1 MSSAD
6 ICVAV
11 SFVSHGHDVRMAGVV
26 STFAGS
32 GTSGLSDGSGLAAQF
47 TAPYRLSMA
56 PSGTLVV
63 GDGNR
68 VRLVSSTGMPLSFPM
83 YLVLLFIRVS

>member
-1 MSSAD
+1 M
-6 ICVAV
+6 
-11 SFVSHGHDVRMAGVV
+11 SHGRDVPMAGVV

-32 GTSGLSDGSGLAAQF
+32 GTSGMNDGSGLGAEFA
-47 TAPYRLSMA
+47 APYRLSMA

-68 VRLVSSTGMPLSFPM
+68 VRLVSSAGKPSFSIDPCSRGM
-83 YLVLLFIRVS
+83 YE

>member
-1 MSSAD
+1 M
-6 ICVAV
+6 
-11 SFVSHGHDVRMAGVV
+11 SHGRDVHMAGVV

-32 GTSGLSDGSGLAAQF
+32 GTSGMSDGSGLAAEF
-47 TAPYRLSMA
+47 AAPYGLTMA

-68 VRLVSSTGMPLSFPM
+68 VRLVSSAGMLRHPSPLTVNPGVHMSE
-83 YLVLLFIRVS
+83 